1 LGGVGCSFGAV
12 RRWKGV
18 GGCRMIVVIIIET
31 KFMMKIAEVTDR
43 FGGGA
48 LELVSKI
55 VYQNRLKVKTKET
68 SLVKCEI
75 DKR

>member
-1 LGGVGCSFGAV
+1 
-12 RRWKGV
+12 
-18 GGCRMIVVIIIET
+18 MIVVIIIET